1 MTGEPFIPEKIT
13 VHLGAPDDRSAMNVT
28 VNFVDYIKNVGSSEL
43 YPTWP
48 ESALRANLYAIIS
61 FALNRIYTEWY
72 PSRGYDFDITND
84 TRYDQYY
91 VHGRDIFQPISD
103 IVDEIFNNYIR
114 RQGSVEPLFASY
126 CDGVRTQCEG
136 LKQWGTVDLAEQ
148 GYIPYRILTY
158 YYGDNIDIVQ
168 NAPVA
173 PNIPSYPGTPI
184 QIGSAGDNV
193 IRIQTQLNRIAGNY
207 PAIPK
212 IEPVTGSVDTNTA
225 DAVEAFQRI
234 FNLPVTGVV
243 DKATWYKINFIF
255 TSVTQLAE
263 LTSEGLTI
271 SDLGLNL
278 PKALVMGD
286 SGGNVRALQYL
297 LSVIGAYYD
306 AVPPISVTGT
316 YDEAT
321 ANAVSAFQQ
330 LYGLPRTG
338 ETDSRTWEDIYR
350 AYKGIADSVPVS
362 SFREEIALYPG
373 VMQREGMQNEYVRI
387 LQQYLTEIHREY
399 PQIPQVSDTG
409 YFGPVTKSA
418 VTAFQRTFGLNPTG
432 SVGAETWSRIGEVYS
447 RVKYG
452 YVKPAGQFPGYTI
465 R

>member
-168 NAPVA
+168 NAPL
-173 PNIPSYPGTPI
+173 
-184 QIGSAGDNV
+184 
-193 IRIQTQLNRIAGNY
+193 R
-207 PAIPK
+207 
-212 IEPVTGSVDTNTA
+212 
-225 DAVEAFQRI
+225 
-234 FNLPVTGVV
+234 
-243 DKATWYKINFIF
+243 
-255 TSVTQLAE
+255 
-263 LTSEGLTI
+263 
-271 SDLGLNL
+271 
-278 PKALVMGD
+278 
-286 SGGNVRALQYL
+286 
-297 LSVIGAYYD
+297 
-306 AVPPISVTGT
+306 PISPHIP
-316 YDEAT
+316 AR
-321 ANAVSAFQQ
+321 Q
-330 LYGLPRTG
+330 
-338 ETDSRTWEDIYR
+338 
-350 AYKGIADSVPVS
+350 
-362 SFREEIALYPG
+362 FR
-373 VMQREGMQNEYVRI
+373 
-387 LQQYLTEIHREY
+387 
-399 PQIPQVSDTG
+399 
-409 YFGPVTKSA
+409 
-418 VTAFQRTFGLNPTG
+418 
-432 SVGAETWSRIGEVYS
+432 
-447 RVKYG
+447 
-452 YVKPAGQFPGYTI
+452 
-465 R
+465 

>member
-1 MTGEPFIPEKIT
+1 M
-13 VHLGAPDDRSAMNVT
+13 
-28 VNFVDYIKNVGSSEL
+28 
-43 YPTWP
+43 
-48 ESALRANLYAIIS
+48 
-61 FALNRIYTEWY
+61 
-72 PSRGYDFDITND
+72 
-84 TRYDQYY
+84 
-91 VHGRDIFQPISD
+91 
-103 IVDEIFNNYIR
+103 
-114 RQGSVEPLFASY
+114 
-126 CDGVRTQCEG
+126 
-136 LKQWGTVDLAEQ
+136 
-148 GYIPYRILTY
+148 
-158 YYGDNIDIVQ
+158 
-168 NAPVA
+168 
-173 PNIPSYPGTPI
+173 
-184 QIGSAGDNV
+184 
-193 IRIQTQLNRIAGNY
+193 
-207 PAIPK
+207 
-212 IEPVTGSVDTNTA
+212 
-225 DAVEAFQRI
+225 EAFQRI

-278 PKALVMGD
+278 PKSLAMGD
-286 SGGNVRALQYL
+286 TGGNVRALQYL

-306 AVPPISVTGT
+306 AVPPISITGT
-316 YDEAT
+316 YDQAT
-321 ANAVSAFQQ
+321 ADAVSAFQQ

-338 ETDSRTWEDIYR
+338 ETDGRTWEDIYR

-399 PQIPQVSDTG
+399 PQIPQVSVTG

-432 SVGAETWSRIGEVYS
+432 SVGAETWSRIGEIYS

>member
-1 MTGEPFIPEKIT
+1 MIPT
-13 VHLGAPDDRSAMNVT
+13 P
-28 VNFVDYIKNVGSSEL
+28 
-43 YPTWP
+43 PTLWKTF
-48 ESALRANLYAIIS
+48 S
-61 FALNRIYTEWY
+61 
-72 PSRGYDFDITND
+72 GYSTS
-84 TRYDQYY
+84 
-91 VHGRDIFQPISD
+91 P
-103 IVDEIFNNYIR
+103 
-114 RQGSVEPLFASY
+114 
-126 CDGVRTQCEG
+126 
-136 LKQWGTVDLAEQ
+136 
-148 GYIPYRILTY
+148 
-158 YYGDNIDIVQ
+158 
-168 NAPVA
+168 
-173 PNIPSYPGTPI
+173 
-184 QIGSAGDNV
+184 
-193 IRIQTQLNRIAGNY
+193 
-207 PAIPK
+207 
-212 IEPVTGSVDTNTA
+212 
-225 DAVEAFQRI
+225 
-234 FNLPVTGVV
+234 
-243 DKATWYKINFIF
+243 DKATWYKINLIF

-286 SGGNVRALQYL
+286 TGGNVRALQYL
-297 LSVIGAYYD
+297 LSVVGAYYD

-387 LQQYLTEIHREY
+387 LQKYLTEIHREY

-418 VTAFQRTFGLNPTG
+418 VIAFQRTFGLNPTG

-452 YVKPAGQFPGYTI
+452 YVKPASQFPGYTI